1 MQDPAFSDLDVALRL
16 AVAALAGLA
25 VGLEREWSGHATGP
39 SARFAGVRTFF
50 LLGAVGGIAGWLST
64 GPSPALAVAL
74 IAVAG
79 AFVVAAYVMAA
90 GRAPEAIDGTTEA
103 AAILILAVGIMAG
116 RGSIQ
121 VASGLA
127 AVMVLA
133 LGEKDTI
140 RRFIGTIDAP
150 EMRAALQFS
159 VLALVVLP
167 LLPAGPYG
175 PLDAIRPRMI
185 WTVVLRFSAV
195 NFAGFLARKALGDHR
210 GDFLTGALGGLISS
224 TAVTLAFARASRRYP
239 ERTDSLALGT
249 LAACTVLVPRVTA
262 IILALNAGFVAA
274 AAAALAPVFVVGA
287 AGVVLMRPR
296 AAVAGADGAEA
307 GPRNPLD
314 LGQALRMALAFQAVL
329 MVITFLQVRFGEVGV
344 LGGAALAGLTDVDA
358 LTLSMARIAG
368 GADGG
373 LRVAAAGLLVG
384 VVANTALKTGLAMGL
399 GSPAY
404 RRRVAPGMM
413 GLLAAGLLGL
423 AIAWR

>member
-1 MQDPAFSDLDVALRL
+1 MQIAAFSELDVAIRL

-39 SARFAGVRTFF
+39 EARFAGVRTFF

-64 GPSPALAVAL
+64 GPSPSLAVAL

-79 AFVVAAYVMAA
+79 AFVVAAYVMASR
-90 GRAPEAIDGTTEA
+90 RAPEAIDGTTEA
-103 AAILILAVGIMAG
+103 AAILILGVGIMAG

-167 LLPAGPYG
+167 LLPARPYG

-185 WTVVLRFSAV
+185 WTVVLLFSAV
-195 NFAGFLARKALGDHR
+195 NFAGYLARKALGDHR

-224 TAVTLAFARASRRYP
+224 TAVTLAFARASRRHP

-262 IILALNAGFVAA
+262 IILALNAGFVGSAGL
-274 AAAALAPVFVVGA
+274 ALVPVFLAGA
-287 AGVVLMRPR
+287 AGSFLMRPKAL
-296 AAVAGADGAEA
+296 AAGDDSAEET
-307 GPRNPLD
+307 PRNPLD
-314 LGQALRMALAFQAVL
+314 LGQALRMAVAFQVVIL
-329 MVITFLQVRFGEVGV
+329 GITFLQSRFGEIGV
-344 LGGAALAGLTDVDA
+344 IGGAALAGLTDVDA

-368 GADGG
+368 GTDGAATAATG
-373 LRVAAAGLLVG
+373 LVVG
-384 VVANTALKTGLAMGL
+384 VVANTALKTGLAIGL

-404 RRRVAPGMM
+404 RRRVVPGMVA
-413 GLLAAGLLGL
+413 LLVAGVIGL
-423 AIAWR
+423 AIARR